1 MTMAETEELATK
13 WVVNYTE
20 SVSVSGGSPVE
31 TDKTYEV
38 LASEVVGD
46 TIVVRGTVDERATFD
61 DKDTVVITITIKT
74 VSEEPVNPPKTTN
87 TLTLKG
93 EEWAEVIEKVV
104 VYSEDGMSTH
114 ELTAVPAPF
123 GKTEEWTAEIPEDV
137 KAVKIVID
145 GNLEKAIDK
154 AMDDDEVTVSADE
167 LAYAQSSK
175 IKVTIDGVVY
185 YADNDGENKGKV
197 TVPDMEDGTQFLAET
212 YTSDDVTDSEK
223 AKDGVLTIDNV
234 SKDRVLYT
242 ACEVTLPADEPITVT
257 LKGRT
262 NEDGEALEA
271 AQYVAKNE
279 TLVITFTEGGSYKID
294 DQKAK
299 AYAKGETVEVKVER
313 DVEIV
318 TYELPTDFQA
328 NIDEA
333 FKKVN
338 FDVNSEEN
346 GVELTLDK
354 ETNTL
359 SVKITDFS
367 DLGTTTQN
375 TGTMQFLRDLTKKD
389 YTVSLKSGTNSISL
403 DKGNYSTENDAMQ
416 EYKKAIL
423 GLIQN
428 VAVAGVENTI
438 TIDITINGLNGN
450 SVSGQVILTATI
462 PNP

>member
-1 MTMAETEELATK
+1 M
-13 WVVNYTE
+13 
-20 SVSVSGGSPVE
+20 
-31 TDKTYEV
+31 
-38 LASEVVGD
+38 
-46 TIVVRGTVDERATFD
+46 
-61 DKDTVVITITIKT
+61 VITITIKT

-175 IKVTIDGVVY
+175 IKVTINGVVY
-185 YADNDGENKGKV
+185 YADNSGENRGKV
-197 TVPDMEDGTQFLAET
+197 TVPGMEDGTQFLAET
-212 YTSDDVTDSEK
+212 YTSDRVTDSK
-223 AKDGVLTIDNV
+223 NAKDGVLTIEGV

-242 ACEVTLPADEPITVT
+242 ACEVTLPADDESIAVT

-262 NEDGEALEA
+262 NKDGEALEA
-271 AQYVAKNE
+271 EQYVAKNE

-313 DVEIV
+313 AVEIV

-333 FKKVN
+333 LKKVN
-338 FDVNSEEN
+338 FDVDSEKN
-346 GVELTLDK
+346 GVEMTLDK

-359 SVKITDFS
+359 RVEITDFS
-367 DLGTTTQN
+367 KLSENTQG
-375 TGTMQFLRDLTKKD
+375 TGTMRFLRDLTEKG

-403 DKGNYSTENDAMQ
+403 DGENEDENEAMK
-416 EYKKAIL
+416 EYKAAIL
-423 GLIQN
+423 KLIQN
-428 VAVAGVENTI
+428 AAVVGVENTI